1 MDNHPAGKVM
11 KNRKIILVGM
21 IVDENTLSALHTWL
35 EQFLACKAET
45 CRAVE
50 TSLPDVQYKQR

>member
-1 MDNHPAGKVM
+1 M